1 MPNELKE
8 YGLYKN
14 RSKSGNNISGA
25 NIKRLR
31 KSLPEKTSQRLLAY
45 KVQLLGLDLYKNA
58 IQRIESGDRFLTDIE
73 LKSLLSFSMSA
84 LTNCLILK
92 TIKKNMKIILLNYNY
107 AGSFILVDITKTA
120 MSPG

>member
-31 KSLPEKTSQRLLAY
+31 KSLSEKTSQRLLAY
-45 KVQLLGLDLYKNA
+45 KVQLLGLDLDKNA

-73 LKSLLSFSMSA
+73 LKVFAKFFNVSA
-84 LTNCLILK
+84 DE
-92 TIKKNMKIILLNYNY
+92 LLNTEDYQEKHEDNPPE
-107 AGSFILVDITKTA
+107 L
-120 MSPG
+120 